1 MSSARATNERLN
13 RERKQKW
20 IVGFSNVVLRNEH
33 VFDHGLV
40 DAMGVPKVLPEALG
54 IFVEPVASLT
64 LGHFTAAGKMNEMI
78 VTFSTSVCSKGFA
91 TCQTF
96 AGTIGKLDH
105 FVERN

>member
-13 RERKQKW
+13 KERKQKW
-20 IVGFSNVVLRNEH
+20 IFGFSNVVFWNEH

-40 DAMGVPKVLPEALG
+40 DAMGMPKVLPEALS

-78 VTFSTSVCSKGFA
+78 VTFGTSVRSKGFA
-91 TCQTF
+91 TCHTF